1 MKLVLATGNVHKA
14 VEIRAILGERFGEIL
29 TMKEAGL
36 DLDIEETGDTFAQ
49 NALIK
54 AQAVADALG
63 CAALADDSGL
73 AVDALGGQP
82 GVYSAR
88 YAGPQ
93 HNDQDNIE
101 KLLTVMEPVPDDQRQ
116 AQFCCAMALVRP
128 GRPPLVVEGTCC
140 GQILHELRGQ
150 DGFGYDPLF
159 YVPERGCTMAELA
172 PEEKNALSHRRRAL
186 DALVARL
193 EEEA

>member
-1 MKLVLATGNVHKA
+1 MKLVLATGNAHKA

-73 AVDALGGQP
+73 SVDALGGQP
-82 GVYSAR
+82 GV
-88 YAGPQ
+88 
-93 HNDQDNIE
+93 
-101 KLLTVMEPVPDDQRQ
+101 
-116 AQFCCAMALVRP
+116 
-128 GRPPLVVEGTCC
+128 
-140 GQILHELRGQ
+140 
-150 DGFGYDPLF
+150 
-159 YVPERGCTMAELA
+159 
-172 PEEKNALSHRRRAL
+172 
-186 DALVARL
+186 
-193 EEEA
+193 

>member
-1 MKLVLATGNVHKA
+1 MTLVLATGNAHKA
-14 VEIRAILGERFGEIL
+14 VEIRAILGKRFGEIL

-73 AVDALGGQP
+73 SVDALGGQP

-101 KLLTVMEPVPDDQRQ
+101 KLLTVMEPVPNDQRQ

-128 GRPPLVVEGTCC
+128 GRLPLVVEGTCC
-140 GQILHELRGQ
+140 GQILRELRGQ
-150 DGFGYDPLF
+150 DGFGYDPPVLCA
-159 YVPERGCTMAELA
+159 GAGL
-172 PEEKNALSHRRRAL
+172 HHG
-186 DALVARL
+186 
-193 EEEA
+193 

>member
-1 MKLVLATGNVHKA
+1 MKLVLATGNAHKA
-14 VEIRAILGERFGEIL
+14 VEIRAILGGRFGEIL

-36 DLDIEETGDTFAQ
+36 DLDIEETGTTFAQ

-54 AQAVADALG
+54 AQAVAEALG

-93 HNDQDNIE
+93 HDDQDNIE
-101 KLLTVMEPVPDDQRQ
+101 KLLRDMEAIPDGQRQ
-116 AQFCCAMALVRP
+116 AQFCCCLLYTSPSPRD
-128 GRPPLVVEGTCC
+128 C
-140 GQILHELRGQ
+140 
-150 DGFGYDPLF
+150 
-159 YVPERGCTMAELA
+159 
-172 PEEKNALSHRRRAL
+172 S
-186 DALVARL
+186 
-193 EEEA
+193 